1 MQKTQTCSGGS
12 STFERIL
19 LIKYL
24 QPFGTAW
31 KLPLSFWWAQYKHKQ
46 YDYTSHSASATG
58 YSPARSPAITTQ
70 QNVTENDL
78 NIHICSRTTISN
90 AVDINCSWL
99 GGGVIAFFLSNAPD
113 FFPLTQRKLSHA
125 VSADKNL
132 STFQQVCSTSQVL
145 STLFRAEPN
154 KQLVYLNDALTQR
167 ATNESRSPAFMS
179 AVCPVLCLNPAN

>member
-1 MQKTQTCSGGS
+1 MQKMQTCSGGS

-46 YDYTSHSASATG
+46 HDYTSRSASATG
-58 YSPARSPAITTQ
+58 SSPARGPVITTQ
-70 QNVTENDL
+70 QNVTESDL
-78 NIHICSRTTISN
+78 NIHICSHTTTSN

-99 GGGVIAFFLSNAPD
+99 GGGVTPFFSCQTRRI
-113 FFPLTQRKLSHA
+113 FPLTQRKLSHA

-132 STFQQVCSTSQVL
+132 STFQQVCSTGQVL
-145 STLFRAEPN
+145 VNVVPGRSR
-154 KQLVYLNDALTQR
+154 
-167 ATNESRSPAFMS
+167 TN
-179 AVCPVLCLNPAN
+179 N

>member
-1 MQKTQTCSGGS
+1 MSLENAKTQTCSGGS

-58 YSPARSPAITTQ
+58 YSPARSPVITTQ

-78 NIHICSRTTISN
+78 NIHICSQTTISN

-113 FFPLTQRKLSHA
+113 FFLSRRESW
-125 VSADKNL
+125 V
-132 STFQQVCSTSQVL
+132 
-145 STLFRAEPN
+145 TLCLQTRICPHS
-154 KQLVYLNDALTQR
+154 
-167 ATNESRSPAFMS
+167 SRSAAQAKCCQRCSGQSPT
-179 AVCPVLCLNPAN
+179 NN